1 MKYPIGQR
9 VVEAIYDKNEKNPFV
24 AALPEMLTK
33 QQLFAAIESRPCLL
47 TGDLSVEQRLAAI
60 SEINNLYIP
69 MDYMYA
75 IYESLFRSVKSAY
88 QTKGVHDQIRKINAL
103 YNGVDMPYATAPN
116 CGSILGTPGVG
127 KSSTAMRVL
136 ETLPQT
142 IEHTEI
148 NGQMFFCK
156 QVLYLRVETPPDASI
171 KTLCYSIIA
180 ALNDATGANIKAIK
194 SDSASA
200 LATQIKIACLNFHV
214 GLIIADEIQNAI
226 STARKNRQV
235 KPLLKFLL
243 EIMNDTGVS
252 VVLVGTPEA
261 EEFFLSQEHLK
272 RRTRGL
278 RLRPMKP
285 DGTYYHFLA
294 EIWPYQY
301 SLEIAL
307 LSNQIAKKLYDL
319 SGGVPAYIIKLFAE
333 TQAQC
338 LLTGVGQINVKM
350 LQKTADML
358 AIQVPKVFHG
368 GTHISDFT
376 ISENTPEFS
385 PASHGDTAV
394 GSVACM
400 YGNKRGRKP
409 VQRDPSDLLVCAKA
423 GISLEKLLKM
433 DMLEEWG
440 C

>member
-33 QQLFAAIESRPCLL
+33 QQLFAAIESRPCLP

-116 CGSILGTPGVG
+116 CGSILGSPGIG
-127 KSSTAMRVL
+127 KTSTIMRVL
-136 ETLPQT
+136 GTMPQT

-156 QVLYLRVETPPDASI
+156 QVLYLRVETPPDSSI

-180 ALNDATGANIKAIK
+180 AINAATGANIKAIK

-226 STARKNRQV
+226 SAARKNRQV

-278 RLRPMKP
+278 RLLPLRR
-285 DGTYYHFLA
+285 DGGYRHLLS

-301 SLEIAL
+301 TYESAPLTDSL
-307 LSNQIAKKLYDL
+307 SDRLYSL
-319 SGGVPAYIIKLFAE
+319 TSGVPAYIIKLFAE

-338 LLTGVGQINVKM
+338 LLTGCSQINVKM

-358 AIQVPKVFHG
+358 AIRVPKVFHG

-376 ISENTPEFS
+376 ISEDAPDSS
-385 PASHGDTAV
+385 PASHDDTAS
-394 GSVACM
+394 GSVARL
-400 YGNKRGRKP
+400 YANKRGRKP
-409 VQRDPSDLLVCAKA
+409 AQRDPSDLLVCAKA
-423 GISLEKLLKM
+423 GISLERLLKM
-433 DMLEEWG
+433 DLLEEWG